1 MYELWSML
9 SSWVIRKPMISKPEW
24 PNQKSNNLFP
34 HWVGICWKSIQ
45 TKKLFPP
52 LDWIYKDLCYFSDSC
67 SLAADRPILLM
78 ERFCLADPHVK
89 YRIKGSKTVFFF
101 FERKV
106 VKLLDVQRE
115 KINGINSLLLN
126 DVNFTSRTFCRRPS
140 YSEENG
146 RIYFNW
152 TGIVSAIAAWEDY
165 ELMLS
170 KKIHLQLPYWRMQD
184 SLYNVQIDA

>member
-1 MYELWSML
+1 MSN
-9 SSWVIRKPMISKPEW
+9 IDSK
-24 PNQKSNNLFP
+24 
-34 HWVGICWKSIQ
+34 VV
-45 TKKLFPP
+45 KL
-52 LDWIYKDLCYFSDSC
+52 
-67 SLAADRPILLM
+67 
-78 ERFCLADPHVK
+78 
-89 YRIKGSKTVFFF
+89 FFF

-115 KINGINSLLLN
+115 KISSINSLLLN